1 MFCIFVQLQ
10 VEDKEMSMQLTEK
23 QQRALE
29 FIQSEIGDRG
39 RPPTLREIGSE
50 IGVTSTNGVRYVLDA
65 LVRKGFLERSPMLS
79 RGIELTERSMKPNMR
94 SDIREVPVLGRIAAG
109 VPITATENHEGR
121 VLVDKSIAP
130 TDDTFA
136 LRVRGES
143 MIDAGIREG
152 DVIFAR
158 PQRTADSGDIVVAM
172 IGDEATVKYY
182 KPVGAR
188 ILLEPAN
195 TRFKPI
201 IVETG
206 TPGFQILG
214 KVVGLMRKF

>member
-1 MFCIFVQLQ
+1 
-10 VEDKEMSMQLTEK
+10 MSEQLTEK
-23 QQRALE
+23 QQRALQ
-29 FIQSEIGDRG
+29 FIQAEITDRG
-39 RPPTLREIGSE
+39 RPPTLREIGGH
-50 IGVTSTNGVRYVLDA
+50 IGVSSTNGVRYVLDA

-79 RGIELTERSMKPNMR
+79 RGIELTDRSSVGSTR
-94 SDIREVPVLGRIAAG
+94 STVRDFRSWGRIAAG
-109 VPITATENHEGR
+109 IPITATENHEGR
-121 VLVDKSIAP
+121 VTVDRSLAP

-143 MIDAGIREG
+143 MIEAGIREG

-172 IGDEATVKYY
+172 IGDEATVKFY

-195 TRFKPI
+195 SRFKPI
-201 IVETG
+201 VVEAG

>member
-1 MFCIFVQLQ
+1 
-10 VEDKEMSMQLTEK
+10 MSMQLTEK

>member
-1 MFCIFVQLQ
+1 MCT
-10 VEDKEMSMQLTEK
+10 QLTEK

>member
-1 MFCIFVQLQ
+1 
-10 VEDKEMSMQLTEK
+10 MSEQLTEK
-23 QQRALE
+23 QQRALR
-29 FIQSEIGDRG
+29 FIQAEITDRG
-39 RPPTLREIGSE
+39 RPPTLREIGGE

-65 LVRKGFLERSPMLS
+65 LVRKGYLERSPMLS
-79 RGIELTERSMKPNMR
+79 RGIELTERSLVGGGR
-94 SDIREVPVLGRIAAG
+94 TTSREVPIVGRIAAG
-109 VPITATENHEGR
+109 IPITATENIESR
-121 VLVDKSIAP
+121 VTVDRSIAP

-143 MIDAGIREG
+143 MIEAGIHEG

-172 IGDEATVKYY
+172 IGEEATVKYY
-182 KPVGAR
+182 RPMGGR

-195 TRFKPI
+195 SRFKPI
-201 IVETG
+201 IVESG
-206 TPGFQILG
+206 TPGFLILG